1 MSTIPE
7 IMTRERCGYREA
19 RRIQEGLSALPTS
32 EPRGASQL
40 VGSGS
45 LGGAPRR
52 PLKRDAWTRG
62 FVCAVAKYIEM
73 YGDGTE
79 AHELVR
85 LAGKRDHIL
94 KHADEEDIETLR
106 SAGFLCPNT

>member
-1 MSTIPE
+1 
-7 IMTRERCGYREA
+7 
-19 RRIQEGLSALPTS
+19 
-32 EPRGASQL
+32 
-40 VGSGS
+40 
-45 LGGAPRR
+45 
-52 PLKRDAWTRG
+52 LKRDAWTRG

-79 AHELVR
+79 AHKLVR

-106 SAGFLCPNT
+106 SAGFLCPNIRDEPRGQNTHKLSP